1 MMTGS
6 ISKEKIDENII
17 LVELAAK
24 AIGIE
29 GQWNSTFDY
38 IEMRDAGTVT
48 RRWNPLLDNCDALLL
63 AEQLNIQIVLD
74 RNFSTAQY
82 FDELSP
88 SGVKFVERNVDFGC
102 NSAAI
107 RSAIVRAA
115 AHAGVK

>member
-1 MMTGS
+1 MRFATSDQSMV
-6 ISKEKIDENII
+6 ENVTLI
-17 LVELAAK
+17 ELAAK
-24 AIGIE
+24 AAGIT
-29 GQWNSTFDY
+29 GAWNSTFDY

-48 RRWNPLLDNCDALLL
+48 RRWNPLSDNCDALLL

>member
-1 MMTGS
+1 MMSS
-6 ISKEKIDENII
+6 ISNQNIDENII

-24 AIGIE
+24 AVGLE

-38 IEMRDAGTVT
+38 IEVRDAGTVIQ
-48 RRWNPLLDNCDALLL
+48 RWNPFKNNSDALRLVQ
-63 AEQLNIQIVLD
+63 QLNIEIVLD
-74 RNFSTAQY
+74 RNTSTAQY
-82 FDELSP
+82 FDDLGMSW
-88 SGVKFVERNVDFGC
+88 VKFVERNVDFGC